1 VQAGIW
7 GPCKGASRPPKSATP
22 KRRDSVTAHEEQ
34 TDGEG
39 AVHEEKLR
47 PEEPIRHEAVGRQ
60 AVDEYVVKPDDDRSS
75 ATHGV
80 QEPETHR
87 ALVERHSLIVR
98 DSDFGRFR
106 RRATPFTPAGLIG
119 SFARALKIARE

>member
-1 VQAGIW
+1 MKRNFDQ
-7 GPCKGASRPPKSATP
+7 
-22 KRRDSVTAHEEQ
+22 KRRSAM
-34 TDGEG
+34 
-39 AVHEEKLR
+39 KLLAGR
-47 PEEPIRHEAVGRQ
+47 P
-60 AVDEYVVKPDDDRSS
+60 VDEYVVKPDDDRSS

-98 DSDFGRFR
+98 GSDFGRFR